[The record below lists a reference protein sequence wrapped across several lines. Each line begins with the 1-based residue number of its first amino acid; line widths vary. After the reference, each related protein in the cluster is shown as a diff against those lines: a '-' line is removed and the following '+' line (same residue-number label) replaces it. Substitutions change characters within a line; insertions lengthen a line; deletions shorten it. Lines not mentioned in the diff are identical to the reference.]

1 MKNTVGKLL
10 KKWRTQS
17 RYSQLKLA
25 IELDVSSK
33 HISFIETGRSIP
45 SKEMILKICEFLIV
59 PKGEINRA
67 LNIAGYASVYAELSS
82 SSESLEPV
90 FDAID
95 HMIESHMPYPALVLN
110 QYWDVVNTNDSA
122 KMLLQSLGY
131 LEHTNLVEALISDNP
146 ETSKILN
153 WHETLASVRARLRQ
167 EISLLGSPQRLQ
179 ELEKKLSD
187 CLQSSG
193 CNYESATKEIVI
205 STKIKLNGKALSF
218 FSIIAQLST
227 VQDVTVSE
235 YKVELMFPA
244 DVATKKYYINFGA
257 E

>member
-1 MKNTVGKLL
+1 
-10 KKWRTQS
+10 
-17 RYSQLKLA
+17 
-25 IELDVSSK
+25 
-33 HISFIETGRSIP
+33 
-45 SKEMILKICEFLIV
+45 MILKICEFLLV

-82 SSESLEPV
+82 SSKSLEPV
-90 FDAID
+90 FEAID

-131 LEHTNLVEALISDNP
+131 LEHTNLVEALMSDNP
-146 ETSKILN
+146 ETSKISN
-153 WHETLASVRARLRQ
+153 WHETLASVGARLRQ

-187 CLQSSG
+187 CLQSSA
-193 CNYESATKEIVI
+193 CNYGSATKEIVI

-218 FSIIAQLST
+218 FSIMNRNGVRS
-227 VQDVTVSE
+227 
-235 YKVELMFPA
+235 
-244 DVATKKYYINFGA
+244 
-257 E
+257 